1 MPCGFYPDVVLVSEG
16 LDVSLG
22 TWNVA
27 TTQPGMKRGQTCLF
41 HQLSLF
47 RAYSYAAGDHE
58 LLAVR
63 YSKSGSRFDMQVRK
77 ISFFQYSKLYDT
89 RRERFPHLNKSK
101 VAELLL

>member
-1 MPCGFYPDVVLVSEG
+1 MLRE
-16 LDVSLG
+16 
-22 TWNVA
+22 
-27 TTQPGMKRGQTCLF
+27 
-41 HQLSLF
+41 
-47 RAYSYAAGDHE
+47 DHE